1 MFVRRAVLVFK
12 VLTKY
17 FMTTP
22 ETVTLSEG
30 FNSGSMKGR
39 NLCFGNKI
47 Y

>member
-1 MFVRRAVLVFK
+1 MIVRRALLVFK

-17 FMTTP
+17 FVTTP

-30 FNSGSMKGR
+30 FKSGSMKDR
-39 NLCFGNKI
+39 NLCFGNEI